1 MSRSSVR
8 FGLLLMVAVLLQ
20 CGEVFAQ
27 AHPERRFIR
36 SGNKGYERQDYTAA
50 EERYRTALEREPN
63 SYEAAFNL
71 SDALYRQQ
79 KYDEAAQMLGK
90 LSERGDLT
98 AAQRAKVMHNL
109 GNVRLAQQ
117 QLQEAADCYKE
128 SLRARPDDLET
139 KYNLAYVQQLLKDQQ
154 QNQDQNQQNQNQDQ
168 NQNRNQQGQNGQND
182 QNPNG
187 QNDQNPNGQNQ
198 NDRDNQNN
206 QNGQNPNDRQQGRND
221 RNPEQ
226 NGQQDSD
233 DNGQGDQ
240 NRDDRQ
246 NPDRQ
251 PGDGDRNSGD
261 RDRQPSGNGGGQISR
276 EDAENILD
284 ALQQQEDK
292 TREKVNAQRAV
303 SVGASGKNW

>member
-36 SGNKGYERQDYTAA
+36 SGNKGYERQDYGAA

-109 GNVRLAQQ
+109 GNIRFAQQ

-154 QNQDQNQQNQNQDQ
+154 QNQDQQKDQKQDQ
-168 NQNRNQQGQNGQND
+168 KHPQDACPGNRRFFFFPLFLHAACPLLMGSAD
-182 QNPNG
+182 KPL
-187 QNDQNPNGQNQ
+187 
-198 NDRDNQNN
+198 R
-206 QNGQNPNDRQQGRND
+206 RNCE
-221 RNPEQ
+221 RP
-226 NGQQDSD
+226 
-233 DNGQGDQ
+233 
-240 NRDDRQ
+240 RY
-246 NPDRQ
+246 
-251 PGDGDRNSGD
+251 
-261 RDRQPSGNGGGQISR
+261 PSR
-276 EDAENILD
+276 CL
-284 ALQQQEDK
+284 
-292 TREKVNAQRAV
+292 
-303 SVGASGKNW
+303 W

>member
-36 SGNKGYERQDYTAA
+36 SGNKGYERQDYDAA

-90 LSERGDLT
+90 LSDRGDLT

-109 GNVRLAQQ
+109 GNIRFAQQ

-182 QNPNG
+182 QN
-187 QNDQNPNGQNQ
+187 QNGQNQ
-198 NDRDNQNN
+198 NDRDNQNNQNN

-261 RDRQPSGNGGGQISR
+261 RDRQPSDNGGGQISR

>member
-36 SGNKGYERQDYTAA
+36 SGNKGYERQDYDAA

-98 AAQRAKVMHNL
+98 AAQRAKVLHNL
-109 GNVRLAQQ
+109 GNIRFAQQ

-182 QNPNG
+182 QN
-187 QNDQNPNGQNQ
+187 QNGQNQ
-198 NDRDNQNN
+198 NDRDNQNNQNN